1 MGYSKKTKNS
11 IIRLFPSKLY
21 IYKQIYTQRKMEDS
35 QEKRYNLENLEEIS
49 GGSNEF
55 VIEMI
60 KLFISQSEN
69 TIPGFEQAMENKNY
83 KVIRDLAHQIKP
95 SIDNIKITSLM
106 PIIREVEHLAE
117 MENQTGEL
125 SSKIME
131 VNAGLKVVIF
141 QLQAELIKRK

>member
-1 MGYSKKTKNS
+1 
-11 IIRLFPSKLY
+11 
-21 IYKQIYTQRKMEDS
+21 MEDS